1 MDGHI
6 HILNSIHSFIVSKIS
21 KQHKSNNSNTAET
34 FDLRSGNLA
43 VKVMSGKLLEQ
54 NVESIMYV
62 ILLWIDTFFI
72 WFFYMERIPVNDKYK
87 IHKAFDRQI
96 QSFGGTTLS
105 NYLKEII
112 SKGARP
118 YEGEVSY
125 LVEYNKEI
133 TL

>member
-1 MDGHI
+1 LDGHI

-62 ILLWIDTFFI
+62 ILL
-72 WFFYMERIPVNDKYK
+72 
-87 IHKAFDRQI
+87 
-96 QSFGGTTLS
+96 
-105 NYLKEII
+105 
-112 SKGARP
+112 
-118 YEGEVSY
+118 
-125 LVEYNKEI
+125 
-133 TL
+133 